1 MKDMKKKYT
10 VPQATQN
17 TVAAED
23 ILTASGGLVDSG
35 DGFGEIG
42 EY

>member
-10 VPQATQN
+10 VPQAAQN
-17 TVAAED
+17 PVAVED
-23 ILTASGGLVDSG
+23 IITSSVLIDSG
-35 DGFGEIG
+35 DGYGEIG